1 MEIKINLSSL
11 NLNVSFFFHL
21 LFHSFTEFIPVIL
34 KSLSFDSFIRF
45 LKFKNGE
52 TEDKTKA
59 FNDFFLFYNFISV
72 FF

>member
-21 LFHSFTEFIPVIL
+21 LFHSFTEFIPIIL
-34 KSLSFDSFIRF
+34 KSISFDSFIRF

-52 TEDKTKA
+52 T
-59 FNDFFLFYNFISV
+59 
-72 FF
+72 